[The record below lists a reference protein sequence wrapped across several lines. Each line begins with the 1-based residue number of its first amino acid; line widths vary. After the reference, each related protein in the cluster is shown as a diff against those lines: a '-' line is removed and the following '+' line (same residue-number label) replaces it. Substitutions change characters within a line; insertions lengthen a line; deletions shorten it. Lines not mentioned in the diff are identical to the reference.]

1 MTGMDHDKLEKQL
14 EHFKKTC
21 REAGLKLTYQRQ
33 EIYRELVLSAD
44 HPSAETLHVRLTEKM
59 PMLSLDTVYRT
70 LAAFVRA
77 GLIQKVETTESQA
90 RFDAK
95 EERHH
100 HAICSQCN
108 EIINFYCTSI
118 DELQLPE
125 ALKSWGKVARRDL
138 VVYGICQKCL
148 NKRNLSERSFS

>member
-1 MTGMDHDKLEKQL
+1 MTKIDQDKLEKQL
-14 EHFKKTC
+14 ERFKKTC
-21 REAGLKLTYQRQ
+21 QETGMKLTYQRQ
-33 EIYRELVLSAD
+33 EIYRELVLSGD
-44 HPSAETLHVRLTEKM
+44 HPSAETLHMRLTQKM

-77 GLIQKVETTESQA
+77 GLIQKVETIESQA

-100 HAICSQCN
+100 HAICGQCN
-108 EIINFYCTSI
+108 EIVNFDCTSI

-125 ALKSWGKVARRDL
+125 ALKSWGNVARRDL
-138 VVYGICQKCL
+138 VVYGTCRKCL
-148 NKRNLSERSFS
+148 KN